1 MVFCAVRATV
11 QTAIPREGKVPTHPM
26 SVSTPKPERIPSR
39 EENFSEWYIETVRKA
54 DLADYTVVK
63 GCMVIKPYGFGLW
76 ENMRDALD
84 RRIKETGHE
93 NAYFP
98 LLVPESLL
106 LKEAE
111 HVEGFAPECAWV
123 THGGGSELE
132 ERLAIRPTSEAIICS
147 IYANWVNSYRDL
159 PILINQWANVM
170 RWEKRTR
177 LFLRTAEFL
186 WQEGHTVHRTEE
198 EAQEETLK
206 MLEVYREF
214 LETELAIPAV
224 AGEKTA
230 SERFAGAMRT
240 YTVEALM
247 QDGWALQAGTS
258 HNLGQHFSKGFGIKF
273 LDEDNVEKF
282 AWQTSWGVSTRLV
295 GGIIMT
301 HGDDRGLRLPPRVA
315 PVQAVIVPIYKAGI
329 EGELKEKCAR
339 IAKALREKGVRV
351 REDMRENQRP
361 GFKFTEWEIKGVP
374 VRIEVGPKD
383 LKNGTACLVRRDTGE
398 KAFLP
403 DDEAVERVAEL
414 MVEIQSNMLETAR
427 AFREEKTSRPSN
439 WEEFQS
445 LLEEKRGFLSC
456 PWDGTEETEEAIKA
470 ATKATIRCIPFE
482 GSEVDAGETDIYS
495 GKPAVARVLYARAY

>member
-1 MVFCAVRATV
+1 
-11 QTAIPREGKVPTHPM
+11 M
-26 SVSTPKPERIPSR
+26 SKAPSKPERIPTR
-39 EENFSEWYIETVRKA
+39 AENFSDWYVEVVRKA

-76 ENMRDALD
+76 ENLRDALD
-84 RRIKETGHE
+84 KRIKATGHE

-111 HVEGFAPECAWV
+111 HIEGFAPECAWV
-123 THGGGSELE
+123 THGGGSQLE

-147 IYANWVNSYRDL
+147 IYANWVQSYRDL

-177 LFLRTAEFL
+177 LFLRTSEFL

-224 AGEKTA
+224 PGQKSDAEK
-230 SERFAGAMRT
+230 FAGAAKT

-273 LDEDNVEKF
+273 LDEDNTEKF
-282 AWQTSWGVSTRLV
+282 AWQTSWGVSTRLIGAV
-295 GGIIMT
+295 IMT
-301 HGDDRGLRLPPRVA
+301 HGDDNGLKLPPRVA
-315 PVQAVIVPIYKAGI
+315 PIQVIFIPIPKTGFEAQ
-329 EGELKEKCAR
+329 
-339 IAKALREKGVRV
+339 LRERV
-351 REDMRENQRP
+351 VAMSDACKKRGIRTKEDLREQHRP
-361 GFKFTEWEIKGVP
+361 GFKFTEWELKGVP
-374 VRIEVGPKD
+374 LRVEMGPRD
-383 LKNGTACLVRRDTGE
+383 LEAGTCVMVRRDTGE
-398 KAFLP
+398 KITVQQADVP
-403 DDEAVERVAEL
+403 ETAERL
-414 MVEIQSNMLETAR
+414 LVEIQANMLRVAR
-427 AFREEKTSRPSN
+427 EMRDVRTFQPKTWDEFKEMIEKG
-439 WEEFQS
+439 
-445 LLEEKRGFLSC
+445 GFLHC
-456 PWDGTEETEEAIKA
+456 PWDGTPETETAIKE
-470 ATKATIRCIPFE
+470 ATKATVRCLPFGRCE
-482 GSEVDAGETDIYS
+482 AKDGDVDIYS
-495 GKPAVARVLYARAY
+495 GKPAKGWVLYARSY